1 RVVHEDVEAAEC
13 GHRIGNGPLRPTAPR
28 KIDLHVRGLTDP
40 GTTSPS
46 TGNDSR
52 ALRDELP
59 SGLEPDPGGRAR
71 DEAGLAA
78 QSEIHARLA
87 YRGADDDRDG
97 S

>member
-1 RVVHEDVEAAEC
+1 MPVRVPLVVRDLLEARLARDARVVHEDVETAEC

-52 ALRDELP
+52 ALRDE
-59 SGLEPDPGGRAR
+59 
-71 DEAGLAA
+71 
-78 QSEIHARLA
+78 
-87 YRGADDDRDG
+87 
-97 S
+97 